1 MNKIRFFQVFI
12 NRIEYEEIIKGGK
25 MLEKYFEYKKHKTN
39 FKTEVIAG
47 VTTFLTMAYIMFLNP
62 FILSGEFAGPE
73 KGFFDFGAVFT
84 ATIVATALACFI
96 MAFYGKTWPVGLAP
110 GMGINAFVAF
120 GVVAGMGYTPQ
131 AALGAVLVAGVLFL
145 IISLTPIRAW
155 LINSIPK
162 SLKLGI
168 GAGIGLFLAIIG
180 LEIMGVVADHPVTLV
195 TLGDIKN
202 PLIILGCLAFVS
214 MIVMEKLNV
223 KGNIIIGIIAF
234 SIIAWASG
242 LAKFN
247 GVVGSIP
254 PMTYLMDFDLT
265 AAFTAGMST
274 VIFTLLFID
283 FFDTAGTLTS
293 VANVA
298 GKVGKDGKVQDIEK
312 AMMSDSVGTVA
323 GALMGTT
330 TVTSYVESGAGVKAG
345 GKTGMTSL
353 VIGLLFL
360 ACIFFAPLATSLPK
374 QIDGAALLFVSVLF
388 IKNITD
394 IEWNDISESA
404 PAILAMIAMPLTY
417 SISNGIALA
426 FVSYALIKIFTG
438 KFSSTPPEIW
448 VIAILSVISFIVA

>member
-1 MNKIRFFQVFI
+1 M
-12 NRIEYEEIIKGGK
+12 
-25 MLEKYFEYKKHKTN
+25 EKYFEYKKHKTN

-62 FILSGEFAGPE
+62 FILSGEFAGVE

-84 ATIVATALACFI
+84 ATIVATSIACFI
-96 MAFYGKTWPVGLAP
+96 MAFYGKTWPIGLAP
-110 GMGINAFVAF
+110 GMGINAFVAY

-131 AALGAVLVAGVLFL
+131 AALGACLVAGILFL
-145 IISLTPIRAW
+145 IISLTPLRAW
-155 LINSIPK
+155 IINSIPK

-168 GAGIGLFLAIIG
+168 GGGIGLFLAIIG

-202 PLIILGCLAFVS
+202 PLILLGCLAFVV
-214 MIVMEKLNV
+214 MIVLEKM
-223 KGNIIIGIIAF
+223 KIRGNIIIGILVF
-234 SIIAWASG
+234 SIIAWITG

-247 GVVGSIP
+247 GIVSAPP
-254 PMTYLMDFDLT
+254 PMTYLFDFDLS

-298 GKVGKDGKVQDIEK
+298 GKVDKNGKVKDINK
-312 AMMSDSVGTVA
+312 AMLADSVGTVA
-323 GALMGTT
+323 GAMMGTS

-345 GKTGMTSL
+345 GRTGMTSL

-360 ACIFFAPLATSLPK
+360 ACLFFSPLATSLPK
-374 QIDGAALLFVSVLF
+374 EIDGAALLYVAILFVR
-388 IKNITD
+388 NITD
-394 IEWNDISESA
+394 IEWDDIAESG
-404 PAILAMIAMPLTY
+404 PAVLAMITMPLTY

-426 FVSYALIKIFTG
+426 FISYALIKILTG
-438 KFSSTPPEIW
+438 KFNSTSPAIW
-448 VIAILSVISFIVA
+448 VIAILSVVSFAVA

>member
-1 MNKIRFFQVFI
+1 
-12 NRIEYEEIIKGGK
+12 
-25 MLEKYFEYKKHKTN
+25 MLDKYFEYKKHKTD

-47 VTTFLTMAYIMFLNP
+47 TTTFLTMAYIMFLNP

-73 KGFFDFGAVFT
+73 KGFFDFGAVYT
-84 ATIVATALACFI
+84 ATILATALACFI
-96 MAFYGKTWPVGLAP
+96 MAFHGKTWPIGLAP
-110 GMGINAFVAF
+110 GMGINAFV
-120 GVVAGMGYTPQ
+120 GYTPQ
-131 AALGAVLVAGVLFL
+131 QALGAVLVAGVLFL

-180 LEIMGVVADHPVTLV
+180 LQIMEVVVDNPVTLV
-195 TLGDIKN
+195 QLGNLSD
-202 PLIILGCLAFVS
+202 PLVLLGCATFIAI
-214 MIVMEKLNV
+214 IVLDKMNV
-223 KGNIIIGIIAF
+223 KGNIIIGILVF
-234 SIIAWASG
+234 SIIAWATG

-247 GVVGSIP
+247 GIASAP
-254 PMTYLMDFDLT
+254 PSMTYLFEFDLS
-265 AAFTAGMST
+265 AAMTAGMST
-274 VIFTLLFID
+274 VIFTLLFVD

-298 GKVGKDGKVQDIEK
+298 GKVGKDGKVKDINK
-312 AMMSDSVGTVA
+312 AMLSDSVSTVA
-323 GALMGTT
+323 GAVMGTT

-353 VIGLLFL
+353 VIGILFL

-388 IKNITD
+388 IRNITD
-394 IEWNDISESA
+394 IEWNDVSESA

-438 KFSSTPPEIW
+438 KFATTSPAIW
-448 VIAILSVISFIVA
+448 VIAILSVVSFAVA

>member
-1 MNKIRFFQVFI
+1 MFD
-12 NRIEYEEIIKGGK
+12 
-25 MLEKYFEYKKHKTN
+25 KYFDYKKNKTN

-84 ATIVATALACFI
+84 ATIVATAVACFI
-96 MAFYGKTWPVGLAP
+96 MAFYGKTWPIGLAP
-110 GMGINAFVAF
+110 GMGINAFVAY

-131 AALGAVLVAGVLFL
+131 QALGGVLVAGVLFL
-145 IISLTPIRAW
+145 LISLTPIRAW
-155 LINSIPK
+155 LINSIPR

-168 GAGIGLFLAIIG
+168 GAGIGFFLAIIG

-195 TLGDIKN
+195 TLGDLKN
-202 PLIILGCLAFVS
+202 PLILLGCLAFVS
-214 MIVMEKLNV
+214 MIVMEKM
-223 KGNIIIGIIAF
+223 KIRGNIIIGILLF
-234 SIIAWASG
+234 SVIAWVTG

-247 GVVGSIP
+247 GVVSSPP
-254 PMTYLMDFDLT
+254 PMTYLFAFDLG

-298 GKVGKDGKVQDIEK
+298 GKVDKNGKVQDINK

-345 GKTGMTSL
+345 GRTGMTSL
-353 VIGLLFL
+353 VIGVLFL
-360 ACIFFAPLATSLPK
+360 ACLFFSPLATSLPK
-374 QIDGAALLFVSVLF
+374 EIDGAALLYVAVLF
-388 IKNITD
+388 VRNITD
-394 IEWNDISESA
+394 IDWNDIAESA
-404 PAILAMIAMPLTY
+404 PAVLAMVTMPLTY
-417 SISNGIALA
+417 SISHGIALSFIA
-426 FVSYALIKIFTG
+426 YALIKIFTG
-438 KFSSTPPEIW
+438 KFSTTSPAIW
-448 VIAILSVISFIVA
+448 LIAVLSVASFAVA

>member
-1 MNKIRFFQVFI
+1 
-12 NRIEYEEIIKGGK
+12 
-25 MLEKYFEYKKHKTN
+25 MLDKYFKYRQNKTN
-39 FKTEVIAG
+39 FRTEVIAG

-62 FILSGEFAGPE
+62 FILSGEFAGTE

-84 ATIVATALACFI
+84 ATICATALACFI
-96 MAFYGKTWPVGLAP
+96 MGFHGKTWPIGLAP

-120 GVVAGMGYTPQ
+120 GVVGGMGYTPQ

-155 LINSIPK
+155 IINSIPK

-202 PLIILGCLAFVS
+202 PLIILGCLAFVA
-214 MIVMEKLNV
+214 MIVLEKMKV
-223 KGNIIIGIIAF
+223 RGNIIIGIIAF
-234 SIIAWASG
+234 SIVAWVTG

-247 GVVGSIP
+247 GIVSAPP
-254 PMTYLMDFDLT
+254 PMTYLLDFDLS
-265 AAFTAGMST
+265 AALTAGMST

-298 GKVGKDGKVQDIEK
+298 GKVDRKGKVKDIEK
-312 AMMSDSVGTVA
+312 AMLADSVGTVA
-323 GALMGTT
+323 GSLMGTS

-345 GKTGMTSL
+345 GRTGMTSL
-353 VIGLLFL
+353 VIGVLFL
-360 ACIFFAPLATSLPK
+360 SCLFFSPLATSLPK
-374 QIDGAALLFVSVLF
+374 EIDGAALLYVAVLF
-388 IKNITD
+388 VRNITD
-394 IEWNDISESA
+394 IEWNDIAESG
-404 PAILAMIAMPLTY
+404 PAVLAMITMPLTY

-426 FVSYALIKIFTG
+426 FIAYALIKILTG
-438 KFSSTPPEIW
+438 KFSTTSPAIW
-448 VIAILSVISFIVA
+448 VVAILSVLSFSL

>member
-1 MNKIRFFQVFI
+1 
-12 NRIEYEEIIKGGK
+12 
-25 MLEKYFEYKKHKTN
+25 MLENYFNFKKHKTD

-96 MAFYGKTWPVGLAP
+96 MAFYGKTWPIGLAP

-131 AALGAVLVAGVLFL
+131 AALGAVLVAGILFL

-155 LINSIPK
+155 LINSIPR

-202 PLIILGCLAFVS
+202 PLILLACLCFVS

-223 KGNIIIGIIAF
+223 RGNIIIGILAF
-234 SIIAWASG
+234 SIIAWISG

-247 GVVGSIP
+247 GVVGEIP
-254 PMTYLMDFDLT
+254 PMTYLFDFDLN

-298 GKVGKDGKVQDIEK
+298 GKVDNKGKVEDIDK
-312 AMMSDSVGTVA
+312 AMMADSVGTVA
-323 GALMGTT
+323 GAFMGTT

-353 VIGLLFL
+353 TIGVLFL
-360 ACIFFAPLATSLPK
+360 ACLFFAPLATSLPK
-374 QIDGAALLFVSVLF
+374 EIDGAALLYVSVLF
-388 IKNITD
+388 VRNITD
-394 IEWNDISESA
+394 IEWDDIGESA
-404 PAILAMIAMPLTY
+404 PAVLAMISMPLTY

-426 FVSYALIKIFTG
+426 FISYALIRLFTG
-438 KFSSTPPEIW
+438 KFSSTSPAIW
-448 VIAILSVISFIVA
+448 VIAILSVISFAVA

>member
-1 MNKIRFFQVFI
+1 M
-12 NRIEYEEIIKGGK
+12 
-25 MLEKYFEYKKHKTN
+25 MEKYFEYKKHKTN
-39 FKTEVIAG
+39 FKTEVTAG
-47 VTTFLTMAYIMFLNP
+47 VTTFLCMAYIMFLNP

-84 ATIVATALACFI
+84 ATILATAIACFI
-96 MAFYGKTWPVGLAP
+96 MAFHGKTWPIGLAP

-145 IISLTPIRAW
+145 LISLTPIRAW

-180 LEIMGVVADHPVTLV
+180 LEIMGVVGDHPVTLV
-195 TLGDIKN
+195 TIGDIKN
-202 PLIILGCLAFVS
+202 PLVILACLAFVV
-214 MIVMEKLNV
+214 MIVLEKMKV
-223 KGNIIIGIIAF
+223 KGNIIIGILVF
-234 SIIAWASG
+234 SVIAWATG

-247 GVVGSIP
+247 GVVGTIP
-254 PMTYLMDFDLT
+254 PMTYLFAFDLT
-265 AAFTAGMST
+265 AALTAGMST

-298 GKVGKDGKVQDIEK
+298 GKVDKQGKVKDINK
-312 AMMSDSVGTVA
+312 AMLSDSVGTVA

-345 GKTGMTSL
+345 GRTGMTSL
-353 VIGLLFL
+353 VIGVLFL
-360 ACIFFAPLATSLPK
+360 ACLFFSPLATSLPK
-374 QIDGAALLFVSVLF
+374 EIDGAALLYVAILFVR
-388 IKNITD
+388 NITN
-394 IEWNDISESA
+394 IEWDDIAESA
-404 PAILAMIAMPLTY
+404 PAVVAMITMPLTY

-426 FVSYALIKIFTG
+426 FISYALIKILTGQFT
-438 KFSSTPPEIW
+438 KTSPAIW
-448 VIAILSVISFIVA
+448 VIAILSVISFYVA